1 MAKSQDSSNVLLVE
15 GAKSYPRA
23 LVALTEFRNLVT
35 NTISGVVSDDLD
47 TLASVLGCE
56 LSANDVRARRR
67 PDRIDTVI
75 KAPSLGI
82 KIEKDEY
89 GWRQYFQVTWWQGNL
104 DAAASIRFL
113 KERERVTS
121 LFRDFK
127 AKQAKLGL
135 TGDIGCEADE
145 VWLGRHL
152 RAEEMADLEPTMRGL
167 LADWIRLW
175 SAVGGLKQAG
185 KPGRKGAR

>member
-1 MAKSQDSSNVLLVE
+1 MKCLADSARRCRPSLGELYAIQTILFRSLTLS
-15 GAKSYPRA
+15 GRPA
-23 LVALTEFRNLVT
+23 LEK
-35 NTISGVVSDDLD
+35 NTAYV
-47 TLASVLGCE
+47 VLGT
-56 LSANDVRARRR
+56 RA
-67 PDRIDTVI
+67 IVI

-135 TGDIGCEADE
+135 KGDIGCEADE

-152 RAEEMADLEPTMRGL
+152 RAEEMADLEPIMRGL

-185 KPGRKGAR
+185 KPGKKEAR